1 MKCGASGV
9 YLQELPIDSLL
20 VMQRALFSAN
30 GLSTDSSVFRQVALK
45 WGTFPLDF
53 VEEAPEIGL
62 FMAADCIYDKN
73 DFDDLV
79 ATIAFFLEK
88 FRNVPLVMCYQDR
101 NIMYSIIEP
110 LDFWGLKAALIPM
123 DSFGFD
129 PEQFASLND
138 LSIIQDFPTENL
150 DKILFMMEVRRIDE
164 NFAFA
169 PI

>member
-9 YLQELPIDSLL
+9 YLQELPIGSLL
-20 VMQRALFSAN
+20 EMQRTLFAMN
-30 GLSTDSSVFRQVALK
+30 GLSTDLGAFRQVTFK

-53 VEEAPEIGL
+53 VKEAPEIGL

-79 ATIAFFLEK
+79 ATIAFFLDK

-101 NIMYSIIEP
+101 NLMYSIIEP
-110 LDFWGLKAALIPM
+110 LDFWGLKAALIPV

-138 LSIIQDFPTENL
+138 LTMIQDFPTESL
-150 DKILFMMEVRRIDE
+150 DKVIFLMEVRRIDE
-164 NFAFA
+164 NFTFV
-169 PI
+169 PL